1 MDSDIL
7 KTSKKYE
14 KISHFDLTLLSNF
27 KKRWEIS
34 LNLLALLQYLSEL

>member
-27 KKRWEIS
+27 KKKVGDFLKFVGPLTIS
-34 LNLLALLQYLSEL
+34 V